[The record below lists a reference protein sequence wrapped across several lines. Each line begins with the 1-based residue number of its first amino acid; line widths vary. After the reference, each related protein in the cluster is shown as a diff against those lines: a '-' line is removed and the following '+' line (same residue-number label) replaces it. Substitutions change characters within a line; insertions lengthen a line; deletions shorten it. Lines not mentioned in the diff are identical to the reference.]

1 MATKKNVA
9 PQWSKIK
16 AEFLQGATPRDLAQ
30 AYGLKASQISNKA
43 CEEGWVSK
51 RNRISEKIVENV
63 EEKIT
68 SLTNLALETLREVI
82 NDPETKAVDKVS
94 ASRAIL
100 DISGLKS
107 LKQEISGVGATS
119 VIINRQAV
127 HVESDN

>member
-1 MATKKNVA
+1 
-9 PQWSKIK
+9 
-16 AEFLQGATPRDLAQ
+16 
-30 AYGLKASQISNKA
+30 
-43 CEEGWVSK
+43 VSK